1 MTDLLQLVFSGL
13 AHGAVYGLVALGFVA
28 IFSVREIVNLA
39 QGEYAALAGLS
50 AISAVAAGIP
60 LLAAVLLVVPMV
72 VVVAVVLERLCIAPV
87 KKMTPLVS
95 IILTLGIS
103 TALKAVMLLIWG
115 PQGRGL
121 PPFPGKD
128 MLVGGVSIRS
138 QELWILGIA
147 AVVGFAVV
155 WAYEHTLLGKAMR
168 ACAEQPIAARLV
180 GISPRTA
187 TMIAF
192 GVAGFVGAVAGV
204 IGSPVYFSSWDYG
217 LALGLKGFV
226 AATLGGLISLRVAM
240 VGGLILGVLENLV
253 AGYIDT
259 GYRDAVAFL
268 VLLLVLLVRPQGL
281 VLRASGVRV

>member
-1 MTDLLQLVFSGL
+1 MSDLLQLVFSGL
-13 AHGAVYGLVALGFVA
+13 ANGAVYGLVALGFVA

-50 AISAVAAGIP
+50 AISAVAAGVP
-60 LLAAVLLVVPMV
+60 LLLAAVLVVPLVVGIS
-72 VVVAVVLERLCIAPV
+72 VALERLCIAPV

-103 TALKAVMLLIWG
+103 TALKAIMLLIWG
-115 PQGRGL
+115 PQARGL
-121 PPFPGKD
+121 PAFPGRD
-128 MLVGGVSIRS
+128 VVLAGVSIRS
-138 QELWILGIA
+138 QELWILGTA
-147 AVVGFAVV
+147 AVVGAAVV
-155 WAYEHTLLGKAMR
+155 WFYENTLQGKALR
-168 ACAEQPIAARLV
+168 ACAEQPVAARLV

-187 TMIAF
+187 TMVAF
-192 GVAGFVGAVAGV
+192 GIAGLVGAVAGV
-204 IGSPVYFSSWDYG
+204 IGSPIYLSSWEYG

-240 VGGLILGVLENLV
+240 FGGLLLGVLENLV

-259 GYRDAVAFL
+259 GFRDAVAFL

-281 VLRASGVRV
+281 VLKASGVRV

>member
-1 MTDLLQLVFSGL
+1 MSDLLQLVFSGL

-28 IFSVREIVNLA
+28 VFAVREIVNLA

-50 AISAVAAGIP
+50 AISAVAVGVP
-60 LLAAVLLVVPMV
+60 LLLAAVLVVPFV
-72 VVVAVVLERLCIAPV
+72 VGVAVLLERLCIAPV
-87 KKMTPLVS
+87 KRMTPLVS

-103 TALKAVMLLIWG
+103 TALKAVMLLVWG
-115 PQGRGL
+115 PQARGL
-121 PPFPGKD
+121 PAFPGRD
-128 MLVGGVSIRS
+128 VLLAGVSIRG

-147 AVVGFAVV
+147 AVVGGAVV
-155 WAYEHTLLGKAMR
+155 WFYEKTLYGKALR

-187 TMIAF
+187 TMVAFAIA
-192 GVAGFVGAVAGV
+192 GLVGAVAGV
-204 IGSPVYFSSWDYG
+204 VGSPIYFSSWDYG

-226 AATLGGLISLRVAM
+226 AATLGGLVSLRVAM
-240 VGGLILGVLENLV
+240 FGGLLLGVLENLV

-259 GYRDAVAFL
+259 GFRDAVAFL

-281 VLRASGVRV
+281 VLKASGVRV

>member
-1 MTDLLQLVFSGL
+1 VTDLLQLVFSGM

-50 AISAVAAGIP
+50 AISAVAMGVP
-60 LLAAVLLVVPMV
+60 LLMAVAVVVPMV
-72 VVVAVVLERLCIAPV
+72 VLVAVILERLCIAPV
-87 KKMTPLVS
+87 KRMTPLVS

-115 PQGRGL
+115 PQARGL
-121 PPFPGKD
+121 PAFPGSN
-128 MLVGGVSIRS
+128 MMVAGVSIRS

-147 AVVGFAVV
+147 AVVGAAVI
-155 WAYEHTLLGKAMR
+155 WFYEHTLHGKALR
-168 ACAEQPIAARLV
+168 ACAEQPVAARLV

-187 TMIAF
+187 TMVAF
-192 GVAGFVGAVAGV
+192 AIAGFVGAVAGV
-204 IGSPVYFSSWDYG
+204 AGSPIYFSSWEHG

-226 AATLGGLISLRVAM
+226 AATLGGLTSLRVAM
-240 VGGLILGVLENLV
+240 FGGIMLGILENLV

-259 GYRDAVAFL
+259 GFRDAVAFF
-268 VLLLVLLVRPQGL
+268 VLLLVLLIRPQGL
-281 VLRASGVRV
+281 VLKAPVVRV

>member
-1 MTDLLQLVFSGL
+1 MSDLLQLVFSGL
-13 AHGAVYGLVALGFVA
+13 AQGAVYGLVALGFVA
-28 IFSVREIVNLA
+28 VFAVREIVNLA
-39 QGEYAALAGLS
+39 QGEYSALAGLS
-50 AISAVAAGIP
+50 AISAVAAGVP
-60 LLAAVLLVVPMV
+60 LLPAILLVVPMV
-72 VVVAVVLERLCIAPV
+72 LVVSVVIERLCIAPV
-87 KKMTPLVS
+87 RRMTPLVS

-103 TALKAVMLLIWG
+103 TALKALMLVMWG
-115 PQGRGL
+115 PQARGL
-121 PPFPGKD
+121 PAFPGKD
-128 MLVGGVSIRS
+128 VVMAGVSIRS

-147 AVVGFAVV
+147 AVVGAAVV
-155 WAYEHTLLGKAMR
+155 WSYENTLLGKAMR

-187 TMIAF
+187 TMISF

-204 IGSPVYFSSWDYG
+204 IGSPIYFSSWEYG

-226 AATLGGLISLRVAM
+226 AATLGGLVSLRVAM
-240 VGGLILGVLENLV
+240 VGGLVLGVLENLV

-281 VLRASGVRV
+281 MFKAPAVRV

>member
-28 IFSVREIVNLA
+28 VFSVREIVNLA
-39 QGEYAALAGLS
+39 QGEYSALAGLS
-50 AISAVAAGIP
+50 AISAVAAGVP
-60 LLAAVLLVVPMV
+60 LLPAILLVVPMV
-72 VVVAVVLERLCIAPV
+72 VLVSVVLERLCIAPV
-87 KKMTPLVS
+87 KRMTPLVS
-95 IILTLGIS
+95 IILTLGMS
-103 TALKAVMLLIWG
+103 TALKALMLLIWG
-115 PQGRGL
+115 PQARGL
-121 PPFPGKD
+121 PAFPGRD
-128 MLVGGVSIRS
+128 VVLAGVSMRS

-147 AVVGFAVV
+147 AVVGAAVI
-155 WAYEHTLLGKAMR
+155 WAYENTLLGKAMR

-192 GVAGFVGAVAGV
+192 AVAGFVGAVAGV
-204 IGSPVYFSSWDYG
+204 IGSPVYFSSWEYG

-226 AATLGGLISLRVAM
+226 AATLGGLLSLRVAM
-240 VGGLILGVLENLV
+240 LGGLLLGVLENLV

-259 GYRDAVAFL
+259 GFRDAVAFL

-281 VLRASGVRV
+281 VLKASGVRV

>member
-60 LLAAVLLVVPMV
+60 LLAAILLVVPMV

-128 MLVGGVSIRS
+128 LLVGGVSIRS

-240 VGGLILGVLENLV
+240 VGGLVLGVLENLV
-253 AGYIDT
+253 AGYVDT

-268 VLLLVLLVRPQGL
+268 VLLLVLLIRPQGL

>member
-28 IFSVREIVNLA
+28 VFSVREIVNLA

-50 AISAVAAGIP
+50 AISAVAMGIP
-60 LLAAVLLVVPMV
+60 LLMAAVLVVPMV
-72 VVVAVVLERLCIAPV
+72 VLVAVILERLCIAPV
-87 KKMTPLVS
+87 KRMTPLVS

-103 TALKAVMLLIWG
+103 TALKALMLLIWG
-115 PQGRGL
+115 PQARGL
-121 PPFPGKD
+121 PAFPGSD
-128 MLVGGVSIRS
+128 LLVAGVSIRS

-147 AVVGFAVV
+147 AVVGAAVI
-155 WAYEHTLLGKAMR
+155 WFYENTVHGKALR
-168 ACAEQPIAARLV
+168 ACAEQPVAARLV

-187 TMIAF
+187 TMVAF
-192 GVAGFVGAVAGV
+192 AIAGFVGAVAGV
-204 IGSPVYFSSWDYG
+204 AGSPIYFSSWEHG

-226 AATLGGLISLRVAM
+226 AATLGGLTSLRVAM
-240 VGGLILGVLENLV
+240 FGGIMLGILENLV

-259 GYRDAVAFL
+259 GFRDAVAFF

-281 VLRASGVRV
+281 VLRAPVVRV

>member
-1 MTDLLQLVFSGL
+1 MSDLLQLVFSGL
-13 AHGAVYGLVALGFVA
+13 AQGAVYGLVALGFVA
-28 IFSVREIVNLA
+28 VFAVREIVNLA
-39 QGEYAALAGLS
+39 QGEYSALAGLS
-50 AISAVAAGIP
+50 AISAVAAGVP
-60 LLAAVLLVVPMV
+60 LLPAILLVVPMV
-72 VVVAVVLERLCIAPV
+72 LVVSVVIERLCIAPV
-87 KKMTPLVS
+87 RRMTPLVS

-103 TALKAVMLLIWG
+103 TALKALMLVIWG
-115 PQGRGL
+115 PQARGL
-121 PPFPGKD
+121 PAFPGKD
-128 MLVGGVSIRS
+128 VVMAGVSIRS

-147 AVVGFAVV
+147 AVVGAAVV
-155 WAYEHTLLGKAMR
+155 WAYENTLLGKAMR

-187 TMIAF
+187 TMISF

-204 IGSPVYFSSWDYG
+204 IGSPIYFSSWEYG

-226 AATLGGLISLRVAM
+226 AATLGGLVSLRVAM
-240 VGGLILGVLENLV
+240 VGGLVLGVLENLV

-281 VLRASGVRV
+281 MFKAPAVRV

>member
-155 WAYEHTLLGKAMR
+155 WAFEHTLLGKAMR

>member
-1 MTDLLQLVFSGL
+1 MTDLLQLAFSGL

-60 LLAAVLLVVPMV
+60 LLLAVVLVVPMV
-72 VVVAVVLERLCIAPV
+72 ILISVLIERLCIAPV
-87 KKMTPLVS
+87 RRMTPLVS

-103 TALKAVMLLIWG
+103 TALKAAMLLIWG
-115 PQGRGL
+115 PEARGL
-121 PPFPGKD
+121 PSFPGSNVV
-128 MLVGGVSIRS
+128 LAGVSIRA

-147 AVVGFAVV
+147 AVVGAAVM
-155 WAYEHTLLGKAMR
+155 WGYEHTLLGKALR
-168 ACAEQPIAARLV
+168 ACAEQPVAARLV

-192 GVAGFVGAVAGV
+192 AVAGFVGAVAGV
-204 IGSPVYFSSWDYG
+204 IGTPIYFSSWEHG

-226 AATLGGLISLRVAM
+226 AATLGGLVSLRVAM
-240 VGGLILGVLENLV
+240 LGGLLLGVLENLV

-281 VLRASGVRV
+281 VLRPAGARV